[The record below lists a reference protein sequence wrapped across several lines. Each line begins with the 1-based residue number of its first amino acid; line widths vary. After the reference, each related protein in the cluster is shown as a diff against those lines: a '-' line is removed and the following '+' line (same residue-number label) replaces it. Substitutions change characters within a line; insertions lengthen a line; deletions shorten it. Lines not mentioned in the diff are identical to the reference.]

1 MMDREPTQPHRR
13 ADRAGGVPTWP
24 PQLQLPQLPQLP
36 QRWPQLPLQPPRWP
50 RPRPPRTE
58 GLPTWG
64 LVLLFVVVALVS
76 FGVVWGVGSV
86 LVHHNNSITVPSPPS
101 PPSPPSRPANGSGVL
116 FLPTDTAQPKE
127 TAQPDARLR
136 R

>member
-24 PQLQLPQLPQLP
+24 PQLQLPQLPQ
-36 QRWPQLPLQPPRWP
+36 QWPQLPLQPPRWPQP

-86 LVHHNNSITVPSPPS
+86 LVHHTNSITVPSPPA
-101 PPSPPSRPANGSGVL
+101 RPATGSGVL
-116 FLPTDTAQPKE
+116 FLPTDTAQSAP
-127 TAQPDARLR
+127 TSGGN
-136 R
+136 